1 MASSGLPVS
10 FSSSNSEVAT
20 ITEIDGT
27 FFVNINGA
35 GRTEITASQAGG
47 SGFAAAESVSKNLLV
62 IVSGNE
68 SAASLATQLYPNP
81 ASREVELVPAL
92 LYGAVQYRLQSAQ
105 GHTLWQAHRG
115 DVLPFRFSVEA
126 LPKGIYFLHIQNA
139 QESFVK
145 KIVKE

>member
-1 MASSGLPVS
+1 MS
-10 FSSSNSEVAT
+10 FSSSNPEVAT
-20 ITEIDGT
+20 ITEIDGA

-35 GRTEITASQAGG
+35 GRAIITAGQAGD
-47 SGFAAAESVSKNLLV
+47 AIYLPAEVSKNLLV
-62 IVSGNE
+62 IISGNE

-81 ASREVELVPAL
+81 ASREVEVIPAM

-105 GHTLWQAHRG
+105 GNTIWQARRG
-115 DVLPFRFSVEA
+115 DALPFRFSVEA

-145 KIVKE
+145 KIVRE